1 MTAIKRLLEVGDAT
15 AAEYSTLKEA
25 VDRTV
30 FEESAAGG

>member
-1 MTAIKRLLEVGDAT
+1 MSQLKRLLEVGDAI

-25 VDRTV
+25 VDQTV